1 MAGGS
6 GNRPFITPDGHGGPL
21 ACSAAS
27 AASTIGLRRVPE
39 PKSFEALVPTAPTSP
54 QTAMNDRA
62 ETPDTVPELRVA
74 RVVAAREH
82 PDADRLLLLDVDLGT
97 ETRQIVAGIVGHYA
111 TSELPGLN
119 IVVVANLR
127 PARIRGEISQ
137 GMLLAAENDDGELGL
152 LTAPDAEPGLRV
164 APAESPAPT
173 AEITFSE
180 FQEHELRAGPDGVT
194 LDGHPLVGSRLV
206 MDREVYGRLR

>member
-1 MAGGS
+1 
-6 GNRPFITPDGHGGPL
+6 
-21 ACSAAS
+21 
-27 AASTIGLRRVPE
+27 
-39 PKSFEALVPTAPTSP
+39 
-54 QTAMNDRA
+54 MNDRA

-97 ETRQIVAGIVGHYA
+97 ETRQIVAGIVGHYT
-111 TSELPGLN
+111 TSELPGLH

-164 APAESPAPT
+164 APEGSPVPT
-173 AEITFSE
+173 TEITFSE
-180 FQEHELRAGPDGVT
+180 FQEHTLTAGPDGVT
-194 LDGHPLVGSRLV
+194 LDSDPLVGTRLV
-206 MDREVYGRLR
+206 MDRDVYGRLR